1 VGGESLERFVSVHLL
16 YVLVKNCGGVVASLR
31 TDVQVYVK
39 NIVFRD
45 LVGDTPYPRLR
56 LL

>member
-1 VGGESLERFVSVHLL
+1 VGGESHKRFVSVHLL
-16 YVLVKNCGGVVASLR
+16 YVLVKNCDGVVASVH

-39 NIVFRD
+39 NIVFHD
-45 LVGDTPYPRLR
+45 LVGNTPYPCLR